1 MEERKI
7 GMRENGKTGKGWE
20 RVVDCLNH
28 GLGGLHGL
36 HGLQDLCR
44 ARVGVG
50 AGRTEFCADRGQDR
64 E

>member
-7 GMRENGKTGKGWE
+7 GRRENVKMSE
-20 RVVDCLNH
+20 REGGGNCLNH
-28 GLGGLHGL
+28 RLRN
-36 HGLQDLCR
+36 LCR